1 VGIETTEGCQ
11 SLRCN
16 RWQPLTME
24 IEEYRKLMGK
34 TEMTDD
40 QIKELVTDVEDFV
53 STFLDKHF
61 EGEFIPDD
69 V

>member
-1 VGIETTEGCQ
+1 M
-11 SLRCN
+11 
-16 RWQPLTME
+16 TME